1 MKKFIALTLLAGAL
15 ASSAFAH
22 HMAVYEDAG
31 VNIPEWSP
39 HLVMEFY

>member
-1 MKKFIALTLLAGAL
+1 MKKLIAALLIAGAM

-31 VNIPEWSP
+31 INIPEFSP
-39 HLVMEFY
+39 HLDMVF

>member
-1 MKKFIALTLLAGAL
+1 MKKVVLAFLMVVGM

-31 VNIPEWSP
+31 INIPEFSP
-39 HLVMEFY
+39 HLDMVF

>member
-1 MKKFIALTLLAGAL
+1 MKKLIAALFIAGAM
-15 ASSAFAH
+15 ASNAFAH

-39 HLVMEFY
+39 HLLMEF